1 MSRKA
6 REFSPMNLYHIVMRG
21 TNQQSLH
28 ENTWDY
34 EKMVNQVA
42 KTRVRFRFDLHA
54 YCLMSNHTHLLIEAD
69 YEVVPKIVQSIK
81 TSYAKYYNKRTD
93 RTGHLFEARYG
104 NVAILSTHQY
114 RNTIRYIHQNPVRA
128 RIIDNNN
135 SDKYKWSSMS
145 AFTSNRNEIISE
157 SEIAKVHQKFHDI
170 SFLEFHK
177 TVSNEG
183 AYEFNEKRISD
194 DEAQKILLEVF
205 GDHIKSM
212 KDIQKMDYKT
222 RNRLLVEFKL
232 LGLTSSQVSR
242 LTGIGRNIVQRAK

>member
-1 MSRKA
+1 M
-6 REFSPMNLYHIVMRG
+6 
-21 TNQQSLH
+21 
-28 ENTWDY
+28 
-34 EKMVNQVA
+34 
-42 KTRVRFRFDLHA
+42 
-54 YCLMSNHTHLLIEAD
+54 
-69 YEVVPKIVQSIK
+69 
-81 TSYAKYYNKRTD
+81 
-93 RTGHLFEARYG
+93 
-104 NVAILSTHQY
+104 

-135 SDKYKWSSMS
+135 SDQYKWSSMS

-170 SFLEFHK
+170 NFFEFHK

-212 KDIQKMDYKT
+212 KDIQKMDYIT